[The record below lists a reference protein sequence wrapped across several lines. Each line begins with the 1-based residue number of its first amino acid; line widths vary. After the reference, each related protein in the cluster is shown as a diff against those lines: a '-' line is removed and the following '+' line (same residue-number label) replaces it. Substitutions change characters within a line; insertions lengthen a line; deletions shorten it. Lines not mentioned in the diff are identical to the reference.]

1 MIRLRA
7 FRATDDPETCEKF
20 IEGHTRVLTSVGVTK
35 VTSNKEEWAT
45 WDCVFPIVVEDTETG
60 EVLGGA
66 RIHAHDG
73 IHPLPVEEATSYMD
87 DQVAPYIAD
96 LAKTGVGEVCGLWN
110 SMKVAGM
117 GFGSIFLSRA
127 SIALVEQIGLNK
139 LTALCAPYTVKPAK
153 MFGYKVI
160 EKIGNDGTFYYPKL
174 DLLATF
180 MAMHDTTNLPDA
192 YSGERNKVFHL
203 RNQRNAVVEETTR
216 KSTVTMEYA
225 LDLNVKNKE
234 QFHMV
239 VQNS

>member
-20 IEGHTRVLTSVGVTK
+20 LEGHTRVLTSVGVTK
-35 VTSNKEEWAT
+35 VTSNKAEWVD

-73 IHPLPVEEATSYMD
+73 LHPLPVEEATSYMD
-87 DQVAPYIAD
+87 DNVVPYIANM
-96 LAKTGVGEVCGLWN
+96 AQKGVGEVCGLWN

-117 GFGSIFLSRA
+117 GFGSIYLSRA
-127 SIALVEQIGLNK
+127 AIALVEQIGLNG

-153 MFGYKVI
+153 MFGYKTI
-160 EKIGNDGTFYYPKL
+160 HEIGNDGTFYYPKL

-180 MAMHDTTNLPDA
+180 MAMHDTTSLPDA
-192 YSGERNKVFHL
+192 YSGERNKVFDL
-203 RNQRNAVVEETTR
+203 RKQRNVVVEEQSR
-216 KSTVTMEYA
+216 KGEITMEYM
-225 LDLNVKNKE
+225 LDLKIKDQT
-234 QFHMV
+234 QFHIKK
-239 VQNS
+239 